1 MNKFQTE
8 VLQKKING
16 IFNVFEFEYAKNL
29 YTHDSMSMFDQRD
42 IDQINFS
49 NNYRKKIVDFLKDKN
64 CSFDKMYMIY
74 TTSYIKITFTKL
86 FYNKNNLDKF
96 ELIIT
101 NTIDSK
107 QNVDFNSEDS
117 IFALIKNQIELDIL
131 S

>member
-16 IFNVFEFEYAKNL
+16 IFNVFEFEYAKSL
-29 YTHDSMSMFDQRD
+29 YVHDSMSILDQRE

-49 NNYRKKIVDFLKDKN
+49 NNYRKKIVDFLKDKD
-64 CSFDKMYMIY
+64 CSFDKMYMAY
-74 TTSYIKITFTKL
+74 TPSFIRITFTKL

-101 NTIDSK
+101 NTIDNK
-107 QNVDFNSEDS
+107 QNVDFNSEDL
-117 IFALIKNQIELDIL
+117 IFALIKNQIQIDIL